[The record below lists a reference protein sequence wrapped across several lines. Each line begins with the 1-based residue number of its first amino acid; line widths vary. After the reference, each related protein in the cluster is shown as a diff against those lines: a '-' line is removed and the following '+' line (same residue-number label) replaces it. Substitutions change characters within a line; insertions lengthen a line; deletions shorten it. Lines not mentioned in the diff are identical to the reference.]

1 MNYIVLVKLNA
12 NGFKLLFYQYGLL
25 YFSVFTLLV
34 YVV

>member
-1 MNYIVLVKLNA
+1 MNYTVLVKLNA
-12 NGFKLLFYQYGLL
+12 NGFELLFYQYTLL